1 MVSTRFMLRGYATK
15 GDHLTR
21 FLPRSTALLVSGVI
35 VLTPRSIVARSAT
48 AQETHQPQTSGVDH
62 TKMGPYRAFAR
73 LSYAAAQKGDGP
85 GAAQLAKILERV
97 WDQAEDCGGDTA
109 RSETNPDW
117 FKPVDQAM
125 DDFMT
130 AVQAGAKTPGDTA
143 KLKAAYNTYLE
154 KLQLAD

>member
-1 MVSTRFMLRGYATK
+1 
-15 GDHLTR
+15 
-21 FLPRSTALLVSGVI
+21 
-35 VLTPRSIVARSAT
+35 
-48 AQETHQPQTSGVDH
+48 
-62 TKMGPYRAFAR
+62 MGPSRGLR
-73 LSYAAAQKGDGP
+73 
-85 GAAQLAKILERV
+85 R
-97 WDQAEDCGGDTA
+97 DTA

-130 AVQAGAKTPGDTA
+130 AVQAGAKTPGDAA